1 MIINEYENAHSYEM
15 FLLHERQA
23 QIDMERYVN
32 EAIVFTEGV
41 NIADN
46 MAIINEGFIESVKE
60 KLNKVAAFLKKM
72 WAKFMEIM
80 NRLVRTNNSYLT
92 KYKDVI
98 LKTKFADD
106 DSADMYDWKVGKAN
120 IMTNVIIPIN
130 DEKQLMD
137 AMSSKD
143 NFIGKYFGNVVK
155 GYKPPYDFSDACK
168 AYFRGGEDLKT
179 YNAAELN
186 GFIKDMYDYCIQ
198 YGEKTKDLLQ
208 KDYDSFMNTASK
220 LMDKFLTAQKRAQN
234 NATAAPNNNGGQQ
247 QGQSES
253 SIWDDEYFYSSIY
266 EGFVNEKVTVNQNG
280 EYENKPESN
289 VTPPSAPTPK
299 NTGSGVK
306 TGANKG
312 GANNNEPP
320 KGSGATVNI
329 GNKNDQQ
336 GKNKIA
342 TDKSTLNNIKTD
354 GNGES
359 EEQIKALGNAV
370 SDYVDVM
377 NIYLTTRMSAAEAMY
392 KDFMQLIR
400 YHVSQNAGVKDN
412 AKATVGKMA
421 NNDNGNNQ
429 QQYDTTQ
436 TSLPQEE
443 QNKLTKQG
451 FKFMGG
457 KNNGNGQTT
466 EYWLN
471 DQTGTWK
478 QVNVNSGNSSNENN
492 FK

>member
-106 DSADMYDWKVGKAN
+106 DTADMYDWKVGKAN

-130 DEKQLMD
+130 DEKQLLD

-168 AYFRGGEDLKT
+168 AYFRGGEDIKT
-179 YNAAELN
+179 YDAAELN

-208 KDYDSFMNTASK
+208 KDYDSFMNTASN
-220 LMDKFLTAQKRAQN
+220 LMDKFLTAQKKAQN
-234 NATAAPNNNGGQQ
+234 NTTAAPDNNGGQQ
-247 QGQSES
+247 QVQNNSA
-253 SIWDDEYFYSSIY
+253 IWDDELFYSSIY
-266 EGFVNEKVTVNQNG
+266 EGFVTEDYKVNDRRSTSANSPANQEERDKRQADAMQANAQQNAP
-280 EYENKPESN
+280 EDDNKE
-289 VTPPSAPTPK
+289 TPK
-299 NTGSGVK
+299 GNGSTVK
-306 TGANKG
+306 V
-312 GANNNEPP
+312 NNN
-320 KGSGATVNI
+320 N
-329 GNKNDQQ
+329 QQ
-336 GKNKIA
+336 QSKNKIA

-412 AKATVGKMA
+412 TKATVGKMA
-421 NNDNGNNQ
+421 NNNGNSN
-429 QQYDTTQ
+429 QQYDTNQ

-451 FKFMGG
+451 FKFIGG

-471 DQTGTWK
+471 DQTGTWH

>member
-32 EAIVFTEGV
+32 EAIIFTEGV

-130 DEKQLMD
+130 DEKQLLD

-247 QGQSES
+247 QQGQSES

-266 EGFVNEKVTVNQNG
+266 ERFINEIEVMTQDQYNKEKAEKEKNG
-280 EYENKPESN
+280 TKTTYQS
-289 VTPPSAPTPK
+289 
-299 NTGSGVK
+299 GSG
-306 TGANKG
+306 TTTNTNTQNKDK
-312 GANNNEPP
+312 EPP
-320 KGSGATVNI
+320 KGSGATVNV
-329 GNKNDQQ
+329 GNKNDENNNQQTNNQQQ

-400 YHVSQNAGVKDN
+400 YHVSQNVGVKDN

-421 NNDNGNNQ
+421 NNDNGNNNQ
-429 QQYDTTQ
+429 QQN
-436 TSLPQEE
+436 
-443 QNKLTKQG
+443 QNS
-451 FKFMGG
+451 
-457 KNNGNGQTT
+457 
-466 EYWLN
+466 N
-471 DQTGTWK
+471 DQQQSQENKNEFDT
-478 QVNVNSGNSSNENN
+478 SGD
-492 FK
+492 K